1 MLLYLLICLVDSVDQ
16 KLIYRFGILENSSY
30 LFSEIMLDGGIKGPL
45 LPQLESTNKDETK
58 IGTII
63 YLCKV
68 YLYILI
74 L

>member
-1 MLLYLLICLVDSVDQ
+1 VLLYLLICLVDSVDQ

-45 LPQLESTNKDETK
+45 LPQLESINKDETK

-68 YLYILI
+68 YLCILI

>member
-30 LFSEIMLDGGIKGPL
+30 LFSETVLDGGINGPL
-45 LPQLESTNKDETK
+45 LPQLESINKNE
-58 IGTII
+58 IEIRTII
-63 YLCKV
+63 YLFKLC
-68 YLYILI
+68 LYILI

>member
-30 LFSEIMLDGGIKGPL
+30 LFSEIMLDGVIKGPL
-45 LPQLESTNKDETK
+45 LPQLESINKDETK
-58 IGTII
+58 TGTII